1 MTLNIWISSVSRR
14 TQTFNSIRSSIT
26 MCIFATQSSG
36 AVRFLLHTTTM
47 IWISTGT
54 RIAHT
59 LRFLQRIFTVSV
71 RATSRITD
79 SWINRYQITKNISIK
94 LRNLRKVELIDML
107 SDERLDQSLIVI
119 SSNTYVAY
127 RGDPDFQWNKDC
139 TRIYSSLGH
148 KMHQPRRL
156 CLRIDVYTFHLCTR
170 LVLRREL
177 LENKRPVDTDHQGTD
192 SPWNLRYIC
201 TLVHYN
207 SRYTVLQSHT
217 RNHRT
222 L

>member
-127 RGDPDFQWNKDC
+127 RGDPDFQ
-139 TRIYSSLGH
+139 
-148 KMHQPRRL
+148 
-156 CLRIDVYTFHLCTR
+156 
-170 LVLRREL
+170 
-177 LENKRPVDTDHQGTD
+177 
-192 SPWNLRYIC
+192 
-201 TLVHYN
+201 
-207 SRYTVLQSHT
+207 
-217 RNHRT
+217 
-222 L
+222 